1 MRLNI
6 APLVDVLLLLLVFF
20 LLTSSYV
27 VPRALDLEL
36 PGSSTAEPTEG
47 SAIVVGLGHDGRLSL
62 NGQPLSHSAFGPALA
77 QLLES
82 RPQSRVQVRAHAGLS
97 IDVLVG
103 LLDELRLAGARTLV
117 LETRDETR

>member
-36 PGSSTAEPTEG
+36 PGSSTAEPSKG
-47 SAIVVGLGHDGRLSL
+47 AAIVVGLGHDGRLSL
-62 NGQPLSHSAFGPALA
+62 NGEPLGHSALGPALTR
-77 QLLES
+77 LLEL
-82 RPQSRVQVRAHAGLS
+82 RPQSRVQVRAHADLS
-97 IDVLVG
+97 IDTLVG

-117 LETRDETR
+117 LETRDELR